1 MSNIIRSEEPIDH
14 WGFLDI
20 KGKTILDLGC
30 GKFSSTISTADWFL
44 LNGASKV
51 IGVDMGSN
59 EYLDD
64 VHYIQMCID
73 SKEKLQTLIR
83 DYEPQIIKAD
93 IEGAEIHFNELSSL
107 GNTIELAIEYHSG
120 ELKEIVLNVIERH
133 GFRVENIYQLND
145 IELERMGVIH
155 AKK

>member
-1 MSNIIRSEEPIDH
+1 MSTIIRSEEPIDH

-20 KGKTILDLGC
+20 KGKVILDLGC

-59 EYLDD
+59 EYLDG

-93 IEGAEIHFNELSSL
+93 IEGAEIHFKELSSL

-133 GFRVENIYQLND
+133 GFKIENIYQLND

>member
-83 DYEPQIIKAD
+83 DYEPQVIKAD
-93 IEGAEIHFNELSSL
+93 IEGAEIYFNELSSL

>member
-1 MSNIIRSEEPIDH
+1 MSNIIKSEEPIDH

-20 KGKTILDLGC
+20 KGKVILDLGC

-93 IEGAEIHFNELSSL
+93 IEGAEIYFNELSSL

-120 ELKEIVLNVIERH
+120 KLKEIVLSVIERH

>member
-44 LNGASKV
+44 LNGAAKV

-93 IEGAEIHFNELSSL
+93 IEGAEIYFNELSSL

>member
-93 IEGAEIHFNELSSL
+93 IEGAEIYFNELSSL

>member
-1 MSNIIRSEEPIDH
+1 MSTIIKSEEPIDH

-59 EYLDD
+59 EYLDA

-73 SKEKLQTLIR
+73 SKEKLQNLIR
-83 DYEPQIIKAD
+83 DFEPQIIKAD
-93 IEGAEIHFNELSSL
+93 IEGAEIHFKELSSL
-107 GNTIELAIEYHSG
+107 GNTIELAVEYHSS
-120 ELKEIVLNVIERH
+120 ELKETMLEVVERH
-133 GFRVENIYQLND
+133 GFTIQNIYQLND
-145 IELERMGVIH
+145 IDLGRMGVIH